1 MTRKIRQPLTLI
13 FLVALW
19 IGLFLA
25 LLTFGDIKLQ
35 VGAVL
40 QSLVGGSSDFTTN
53 FVVWQLRFP
62 GLLAAIITGGE
73 LAISGLILQ
82 VLTRNPLADSSILGI
97 NAGAS
102 LGVVIVMFAA
112 SAIGLHLGSSWL
124 LVAAFL
130 GQFSVPVS

>member
-40 QSLVGGSSDFTTN
+40 HSLIGDSSDFTTN

-73 LAISGLILQ
+73 LAISGLIL
-82 VLTRNPLADSSILGI
+82 
-97 NAGAS
+97 
-102 LGVVIVMFAA
+102 
-112 SAIGLHLGSSWL
+112 
-124 LVAAFL
+124 
-130 GQFSVPVS
+130 